1 MLCTLNGFAI
11 CLAMRMC
18 WVPMVLCEVNN
29 CGQYTNFDCIG
40 WSKQGGE
47 GITHH
52 LMLFVVISM
61 SGPMSCVLWRQMV
74 YTVAFMP
81 LFNITALK

>member
-1 MLCTLNGFAI
+1 
-11 CLAMRMC
+11 MC
-18 WVPMVLCEVNN
+18 WVPMVFCEVNN
-29 CGQYTNFDCIG
+29 CGQNTNFDCSG
-40 WSKQGGE
+40 WTKQGGE
-47 GITHH
+47 GITHPSPDA
-52 LMLFVVISM
+52 LCSDSM